1 METMKRATGSR
12 RVTRVCWLATASLL
26 LATIAAGQAAAGQ
39 AATGQAAAGRG
50 APGQD
55 AGQGA
60 GQAAAPQPTTIPGA
74 ASHIYKSINGVD
86 LRLHVFTPPG
96 QRPGDRRP
104 AIVLFFGG
112 GWNQGSIMQ
121 FVPQATHFASRGMVA
136 IVADYRV
143 RFRHDSTPY
152 QSIADAKSAMR
163 WVRSHALALGIDP
176 ERILAGGG
184 SSGGH
189 LALATA
195 MIDGFDEPTDD
206 RSTPTM
212 PKALVLFNPAVDT
225 TREVFR
231 DRFADR
237 GRDASPLH
245 HVRGGLPPMIIVH
258 GKADTTVPYSDV
270 EALCVAIKGA
280 GNRCELFGYDG
291 ATHGFFNQQVSGGR
305 WFRETLLE
313 ADRYLTKLG
322 YLPGPSPASLP

>member
-12 RVTRVCWLATASLL
+12 RVTRVCRLATASLL
-26 LATIAAGQAAAGQ
+26 LATIA
-39 AATGQAAAGRG
+39 
-50 APGQD
+50 

-163 WVRSHALALGIDP
+163 WDWI
-176 ERILAGGG
+176 
-184 SSGGH
+184 
-189 LALATA
+189 
-195 MIDGFDEPTDD
+195 
-206 RSTPTM
+206 
-212 PKALVLFNPAVDT
+212 
-225 TREVFR
+225 TRER
-231 DRFADR
+231 D
-237 GRDASPLH
+237 GRRQGRLCEQGEA
-245 HVRGGLPPMIIVH
+245 
-258 GKADTTVPYSDV
+258 KARR
-270 EALCVAIKGA
+270 ARLRARVAPD
-280 GNRCELFGYDG
+280 NR
-291 ATHGFFNQQVSGGR
+291 
-305 WFRETLLE
+305 
-313 ADRYLTKLG
+313 
-322 YLPGPSPASLP
+322 